1 MGTKVTLK
9 AADGHSFEAYVAE
22 PKGTPRGAIVVIQ
35 EIFGV
40 NSHIRGVAD
49 GYAADGYLAVAP
61 ALESVTAPPDRAA
74 PLPAAPIIVPGMLPL
89 IWLCIAFT
97 ALWS

>member
-22 PKGTPRGAIVVIQ
+22 PKGAPRGAIVVIQ

-40 NSHIRGVAD
+40 NSHIRSVCD
-49 GYAADGYLAVAP
+49 GYAADGYRVVAP
-61 ALESVTAPPDRAA
+61 ALFDRAERGVDIGYS
-74 PLPAAPIIVPGMLPL
+74 PRKSSAA
-89 IWLCIAFT
+89 
-97 ALWS
+97 SR